1 MKIRQIIA
9 ISGLVVATIAAGSM
23 TAAADEMRGDR
34 HDGGMREGDRQQ
46 SDSRDGRERQQ
57 VRREVKE
64 RQEVRRE
71 ERVRQ
76 EVRSEGNVRGRI
88 VRQEDRRDDA
98 WHGGDWRGPRGPWHA
113 DFRHFDRDDYRLW
126 RSGGWHRSW
135 HDGRYGW
142 WWIAGGEW
150 FFYPQPVYPYPDP
163 YDYVPLPAV
172 VVQPPPPEPLAPQPQ
187 QYWYYCDAAQG
198 YYPYVTSCPGGW
210 RAVPA
215 TPPSAPAVEQPAVP
229 AQ

>member
-1 MKIRQIIA
+1 MKIRHILA
-9 ISGLVVATIAAGSM
+9 ISGLVVATLAAGSI

-34 HDGGMREGDRQQ
+34 HDGGMRERDRQA
-46 SDSRDGRERQQ
+46 SDSRDGDSRDG
-57 VRREVKE
+57 KM
-64 RQEVRRE
+64 
-71 ERVRQ
+71 
-76 EVRSEGNVRGRI
+76 
-88 VRQEDRRDDA
+88 RQEDRRDGDRHRVTVRKEERRDDA
-98 WHGGDWRGPRGPWHA
+98 WRGGDWRGPRGPWHG
-113 DFRHFDRDDYRLW
+113 DFRHFDRHDYGLW
-126 RSGGWHRSW
+126 RSGAWHRSW

-187 QYWYYCDAAQG
+187 QYWYYCDAAHG
-198 YYPYVTSCPGGW
+198 YYPYVASCPSGW

-215 TPPSAPAVEQPAVP
+215 TPPSAPAAPAH
-229 AQ
+229 